1 MGPTRKRA
9 RFIRSIL
16 NILVEALHQKKGL
29 AWDVRNRGHCG
40 NRPTEI
46 VLTEDSDFADVMGLV
61 RQAHDYQLS
70 DEQCAL
76 MYDIHRSKAVN
87 PATAALF
94 DQTFDRD
101 PD

>member
-1 MGPTRKRA
+1 
-9 RFIRSIL
+9 
-16 NILVEALHQKKGL
+16 
-29 AWDVRNRGHCG
+29 
-40 NRPTEI
+40 
-46 VLTEDSDFADVMGLV
+46 MGLV